1 MDNLQ
6 TKQTF
11 EEQRPACW
19 SEIAFVVV
27 VAVVGLGSGIR
38 RHLNRKNQIH

>member
-27 VAVVGLGSGIR
+27 AVVGLGSGIR